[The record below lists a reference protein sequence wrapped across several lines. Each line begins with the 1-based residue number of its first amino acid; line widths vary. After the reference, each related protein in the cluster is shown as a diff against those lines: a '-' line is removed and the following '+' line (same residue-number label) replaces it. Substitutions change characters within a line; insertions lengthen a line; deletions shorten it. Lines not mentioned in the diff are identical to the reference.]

1 MAVATLTPVR
11 TVFRRPRRAD
21 PRAIIGVF
29 LTLAALAGSIAFWV
43 ASSDARPVLVAT
55 RDLPAGA
62 TLRGSDLSVA
72 YVRMDDALYQ
82 AALPSDML
90 QALVG
95 RRLGEPVHAQQV
107 LARAQV
113 GDRLG
118 LAADQVAITIPAKP
132 DSAVDGQLRPGD
144 FVQILL
150 TVTDKT
156 RNEAH
161 ARVALDQARI
171 LEVGRDQAYT
181 SSSVTAESETAAR
194 GAIASVTLAVSAAQA
209 QQLAQDRRTGDF
221 DIVLLPPL
229 PSSSPELAQ
238 P

>member
-11 TVFRRPRRAD
+11 TALRRPRRVD
-21 PRAIIGVF
+21 PRAIVGVF

-43 ASSDARPVLVAT
+43 TSSDARPVLVAT
-55 RDLPAGA
+55 RDVPAGA

-90 QALVG
+90 QSLVG
-95 RRLGEPVHAQQV
+95 RQVGEPIHAQQV

-113 GDRLG
+113 DDRLG

-144 FVQILL
+144 VVQVLV

-171 LEVGRDQAYT
+171 LEVGRDQTYA
-181 SSSVTAESETAAR
+181 SSSASADGQPASR
-194 GAIASVTLAVSAAQA
+194 GAIASITLAVSAAQA
-209 QQLAQDRRTGDF
+209 RQLAEDRRSGELDV
-221 DIVLLPPL
+221 VLLPPSQ
-229 PSSSPELAQ
+229 PPEPGQ

>member
-11 TVFRRPRRAD
+11 TALRRPRRVD
-21 PRAIIGVF
+21 PRAIVGVF

-43 ASSDARPVLVAT
+43 TSSDARPVLVAT
-55 RDLPAGA
+55 RDVPAGA

-90 QALVG
+90 QSLVG
-95 RRLGEPVHAQQV
+95 RQVGEPIHAQQV

-113 GDRLG
+113 DDRLG

-144 FVQILL
+144 VVQVLV

-171 LEVGRDQAYT
+171 LEVGRDQAYAST
-181 SSSVTAESETAAR
+181 SASADGQTASR

-209 QQLAQDRRTGDF
+209 RQLAEDRRTGDF
-221 DIVLLPPL
+221 DVVLLPPSQ
-229 PSSSPELAQ
+229 PPEPGQ